1 MQKTYERI
9 NWKNE
14 PSTKTPI
21 NEDNLNKIDYALDVV
36 DTRVVGL
43 YGYEERAKQSEEN
56 ASASEELA
64 DTSATLSKSYAVGGT
79 GTREGEDEDN
89 SKYYSERAKEV
100 ANTLGTVLVQ
110 KGDVTFEE
118 LSEVDAKAGYM
129 YKITED
135 FTSNETF
142 ADGGGKFYLAGTKVY
157 LNADGLWEL
166 LTSTSGGG
174 GGGVE
179 TNDIA
184 IPLLLDDW
192 VANDDGTYSQKVYVA
207 GLSADANVIIVPSYV
222 GSSLTKEELKAYN
235 CLINDILIE
244 SGYITFKAKEI
255 PSMSF
260 TVVAQGTSAT
270 GDAVATVTNLVSKV
284 DGLVAKNTELENEIT
299 ELNRKLQGEDITC
312 TVLGTPTTTD
322 YPNGYECK
330 KFGNLVTLN
339 GDITVSASSLL
350 NVPESIRPIHNKYS
364 VGVIKIS
371 SNDNCFARIFK
382 NGNISIQ
389 ANNGSEVNGRV
400 IFDISYTL
408 D

>member
-9 NWKNE
+9 NWENE

-64 DTSATLSKSYAVGGT
+64 DTSATVSKSYAIGGT
-79 GTREGEDEDN
+79 GTRDGEDEDN
-89 SKYYSERAKEV
+89 SKYYSEQAKEV
-100 ANTLGTVLVQ
+100 ANTLGTVLAP
-110 KGDVTFEE
+110 KGDVTFEG
-118 LSEVDAKAGYM
+118 LATVDAKAGYM

-174 GGGVE
+174 GGGAE

-192 VANDDGTYSQKVYVA
+192 VANDEGTYSQKVYVA

-270 GDAVATVTNLVSKV
+270 GDAVATVTNLVDKV
-284 DGLVAKNTELENEIT
+284 DGLVAKNTELKNEIG
-299 ELNRKLQGEDITC
+299 ELNRNKVNSNVVPIR
-312 TVLGTPTTTD
+312 V
-322 YPNGYECK
+322 
-330 KFGNLVTLN
+330 VTAESESGSFANIMANKGVCL
-339 GDITVSASSLL
+339 ITVHNSDNTQFWSGIGCCVNNSYYYYNTISNKDIAFSA
-350 NVPESIRPIHNKYS
+350 
-364 VGVIKIS
+364 
-371 SNDNCFARIFK
+371 
-382 NGNISIQ
+382 
-389 ANNGSEVNGRV
+389 ANNNGTIVFTGSNGRCYLTAYRL
-400 IFDISYTL
+400 SL
-408 D
+408 